1 MPLFEKSIFILRT
14 NQGLRNKLIT
24 ALLGGEKP
32 WNGKLDVF
40 MG

>member
-1 MPLFEKSIFILRT
+1 LFDKSIFILRT
-14 NQGLRNKLIT
+14 NQDLRNKLIT

-32 WNGKLDVF
+32 WNRKLDVF